1 MTRVISAGQE
11 YLVDQASRESEG
23 SADYTACQAPKA
35 SLDPQVLMPMETQGC
50 QAPLETGV
58 TGERPTHFQVLWEL
72 QGRKESGESQGNVAQ
87 SEAQDFRVFLV
98 SLHRPTSLGYLVM
111 WGHQEYLACKATKA
125 LQDHQGKMHFLES
138 KEMRGAPEL
147 QGSPERKDGL
157 GTQGPRAS
165 LEFTAF
171 QGRKGPRVSKDS
183 WATLGPL
190 GPWVTEAPKDP
201 KVTKDSQVLLA
212 LWDPQA
218 SRASP
223 RRLLSS
229 LGPWVPR
236 AGEAFL
242 VHWER

>member
-1 MTRVISAGQE
+1 M
-11 YLVDQASRESEG
+11 
-23 SADYTACQAPKA
+23 
-35 SLDPQVLMPMETQGC
+35 
-50 QAPLETGV
+50 
-58 TGERPTHFQVLWEL
+58 
-72 QGRKESGESQGNVAQ
+72 AQ

-98 SLHRPTSLGYLVM
+98 FLHHPTSLGYLVM

-125 LQDHQGKMHFLES
+125 LQDHRGQMLFLES
-138 KEMRGAPEL
+138 KEMRGAREL

-165 LEFTAF
+165 LVFTVF

-229 LGPWVPR
+229 LEPWVPR
-236 AGEAFL
+236 AGEAFP